1 MVLNFLGN
9 TINSGR
15 EIDFHKLWNQR
26 ERQSE
31 ER

>member
-1 MVLNFLGN
+1 MVEILGN

-15 EIDFHKLWNQR
+15 EIDFYKLWNQR

-31 ER
+31 GR